1 MAASLNKVF
10 LAGNLTRDPEVRYT
24 PSGTAVAKLGLAVS
38 DSYTNKAGE
47 KVETTCF
54 VDVDV
59 WSRQAEACGE
69 YLSKGS
75 PVLVEGR
82 LQLDQ
87 WESKEGEKRSKL
99 KVHADRIQFL
109 GRSKKGEMADAP
121 AGAGGGRSSYAPRQE
136 PAAQAPVDDVAPG
149 GAAGGGEGENPDD
162 LPF

>member
-1 MAASLNKVF
+1 MTTLNKVF

-47 KVETTCF
+47 KVESTCF

-59 WSRQAEACGE
+59 WARQAETCGE
-69 YLSKGS
+69 YLTKGS

-99 KVHADRIQFL
+99 KVHADRVQFL
-109 GRSKKGEMADAP
+109 GRPRKAEMGDAP
-121 AGAGGGRSSYAPRQE
+121 EDAGSRAPREKAPAMDEESARSAE
-136 PAAQAPVDDVAPG
+136 PSGNA
-149 GAAGGGEGENPDD
+149 DD

>member
-1 MAASLNKVF
+1 MTTLNKVF

-38 DSYTNKAGE
+38 DSYTNKSGE
-47 KVETTCF
+47 KVESTCF

-69 YLSKGS
+69 YLTKGS
-75 PVLVEGR
+75 PILVEGR

-99 KVHADRIQFL
+99 KVHADRVQFL
-109 GRSKKGEMADAP
+109 GRPRKAEMGDAP
-121 AGAGGGRSSYAPRQE
+121 EDAGGSRGSRERAAAMNDESAPASDQ
-136 PAAQAPVDDVAPG
+136 PAG
-149 GAAGGGEGENPDD
+149 NEDD

>member
-1 MAASLNKVF
+1 MTSLNKVF

-24 PSGTAVAKLGLAVS
+24 PSGTAVSKLGLAVS
-38 DSYTNKAGE
+38 DAYTNKAGE

-59 WSRQAEACGE
+59 WARQAEACGE

-99 KVHADRIQFL
+99 KVHAERIQFL
-109 GRSKKGEMADAP
+109 GRKKGGETGDAPPGSVRPARGGAEAAAAAAPMDAP
-121 AGAGGGRSSYAPRQE
+121 AQ
-136 PAAQAPVDDVAPG
+136 
-149 GAAGGGEGENPDD
+149 AAGGENPDD